1 MLFNPQGAKNINN
14 NSITGPRKSGQSSLL
29 LTKHKA
35 HFPYPLVVAPNPPQK
50 HMINFIQEFKKFAVK
65 GNMIDLAIGVVI
77 GAAFNRIVDVLVKK
91 IITPPLG
98 YLTAGVNLA
107 DMELVLK
114 APVSNADG
122 EVTDPGVVIGYGA
135 FLEAMMDFLI
145 VALTLF
151 VVIKAVNTLK
161 DKAEDEENKT
171 VPTPKDIQ
179 LLSEI
184 RDEMRQLNN
193 GKKDPKP
200 AA

>member
-1 MLFNPQGAKNINN
+1 M
-14 NSITGPRKSGQSSLL
+14 S
-29 LTKHKA
+29 
-35 HFPYPLVVAPNPPQK
+35 
-50 HMINFIQEFKKFAVK
+50 NFFQEFKKFAVK

-107 DMELVLK
+107 DLELVLK
-114 APVSNADG
+114 KPLTNAEG

-135 FLEAMMDFLI
+135 FMEAMMDFFI

-151 VVIKAVNTLK
+151 VVIKAVNSLK
-161 DKAEDEENKT
+161 DKAEDEANKT

-179 LLSEI
+179 LLSDI
-184 RDEMRQLNN
+184 RDEMRRMNN
-193 GKKDPKP
+193 GSAEKKQPV
-200 AA
+200 A